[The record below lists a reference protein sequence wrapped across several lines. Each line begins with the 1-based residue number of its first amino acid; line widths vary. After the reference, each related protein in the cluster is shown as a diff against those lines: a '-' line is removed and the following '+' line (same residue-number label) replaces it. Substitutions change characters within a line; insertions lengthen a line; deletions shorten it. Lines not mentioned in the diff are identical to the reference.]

1 MKRYIFLYLIVYWK
15 EVIIYLFFYFLLFFH
30 NAAYFVFPFLEPAL
44 TQIFFS
50 IAVPPEQ
57 PTILD
62 RWGRILNGTAG
73 PYEEGDT
80 PYLTCR
86 VTGGKLAQNTVI

>member
-1 MKRYIFLYLIVYWK
+1 L
-15 EVIIYLFFYFLLFFH
+15 H
-30 NAAYFVFPFLEPAL
+30 NAANFIFFFLELAFI
-44 TQIFFS
+44 QIFPS

-86 VTGGKLAQNTVI
+86 VTGGKLAENTVI

>member
-1 MKRYIFLYLIVYWK
+1 MHNVAYFIFL
-15 EVIIYLFFYFLLFFH
+15 
-30 NAAYFVFPFLEPAL
+30 FLELAL
-44 TQIFFS
+44 IQIFLS

-86 VTGGKLAQNTVI
+86 VTGGEHKIQ

>member
-1 MKRYIFLYLIVYWK
+1 MYYACFGLPT
-15 EVIIYLFFYFLLFFH
+15 
-30 NAAYFVFPFLEPAL
+30 PFEIAVKQ
-44 TQIFFS
+44 TFFS
-50 IAVPPEQ
+50 VAVPPEQ

-86 VTGGKLAQNTVI
+86 VTGGKFAQNAAI

>member
-1 MKRYIFLYLIVYWK
+1 MTDHIDNIRRVINANSASDNNNDKNRFIFL
-15 EVIIYLFFYFLLFFH
+15 
-30 NAAYFVFPFLEPAL
+30 FLETAPIRTL
-44 TQIFFS
+44 WPFS
-50 IAVPPEQ
+50 VTVPPEQ

-86 VTGGKLAQNTVI
+86 VTGGKLAQNIAYQEMR